1 MEENYELNSYIKQEV
16 IHFYKINKFILVILF
31 FLTACSSVP
40 KYPSNA
46 CKIFGERYLWYKHVK
61 KSSEIYGAPIH
72 IILAFV
78 NKESG
83 FNRWAKP
90 KRTKLF
96 KIVPYKRPSSSFGY
110 SQAVKKTWELYKT
123 ETNSPLALRT
133 RWRDS
138 VFFISWYISKTNKI
152 NKIPLNDAYRQY
164 LNYYLGWGN
173 YAKKVYKTDKKA
185 IIFAKSV
192 QKQSKIYKSQL
203 RECQKNL
210 NKKYIIF

>member
-1 MEENYELNSYIKQEV
+1 V
-16 IHFYKINKFILVILF
+16 IHFYKLNKFILVLLL

-40 KYPSNA
+40 KYPQNA

-61 KSSEIYGAPIH
+61 KSSETYGAPMH

-78 NKESG
+78 KKESG

-90 KRTKLF
+90 KRQKLF
-96 KIVPYKRPSSSFGY
+96 KVIPYKRPSSSFGY

-123 ETNSPLALRT
+123 ETDNPLALRT
-133 RWRDS
+133 RFKDS
-138 VFFISWYISKTNKI
+138 AMFIGWYINKTNKI
-152 NKIPLNDAYRQY
+152 NKIPLNDPYRQY
-164 LNYYLGWGN
+164 LNYYLGWGD

>member
-1 MEENYELNSYIKQEV
+1 MS
-16 IHFYKINKFILVILF
+16 
-31 FLTACSSVP
+31 CSSVP
-40 KYPSNA
+40 KHPSNA
-46 CKIFGERYLWYKHVK
+46 CKIFSERYLWYKHSK
-61 KSSEIYGAPIH
+61 KSSETYGVPIN

-96 KIVPYKRPSSSFGY
+96 KVVPYKRPSSSFGY

-123 ETNSPLALRT
+123 ETKSPLALRT
-133 RWRDS
+133 RFKDS
-138 VFFISWYISKTNKI
+138 VMFIGWYINKTYKI
-152 NKIPLNDAYRQY
+152 NKIPPNDSYRQY

-173 YAKKVYKTDKKA
+173 YAKKAYERDKKA

-203 RECQKNL
+203 KECEKSFN
-210 NKKYIIF
+210 NKYIIF

>member
-1 MEENYELNSYIKQEV
+1 MLWKQVYKMLKKILKNNLNYLI
-16 IHFYKINKFILVILF
+16 IFFFIVS
-31 FLTACSSVP
+31 CSSIP
-40 KYPSNA
+40 KYPNNA

-61 KSSEIYGAPIH
+61 KSSQKYDVPVH

-96 KIVPYKRPSSSFGY
+96 KVVPYKRLSSSLGY
-110 SQAVKKTWELYKT
+110 SQAIKKTWELYKT
-123 ETNSPLALRT
+123 ETDNPLALRT
-133 RWRDS
+133 RFKDS
-138 VFFISWYISKTNKI
+138 VMFIGWYINKTNKI
-152 NKIPLNDAYRQY
+152 NKIPFNDSYRQY

-173 YAKKVYKTDKKA
+173 YAQKVYKTDKKS

-192 QKQSKIYKSQL
+192 EKQSKVYKNQL
-203 RECQKNL
+203 SKCSKSLSKN
-210 NKKYIIF
+210 KYIIF